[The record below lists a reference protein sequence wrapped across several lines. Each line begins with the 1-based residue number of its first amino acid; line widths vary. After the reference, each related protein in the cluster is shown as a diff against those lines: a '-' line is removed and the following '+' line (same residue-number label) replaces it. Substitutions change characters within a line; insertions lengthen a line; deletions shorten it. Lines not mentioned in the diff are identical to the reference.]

1 MLLTNWLTE
10 DLKVTPRLIYIT
22 MEQDFTEAEP
32 GLIYY
37 QQRHNTTKKER
48 KNEY

>member
-1 MLLTNWLTE
+1 MLLAIRLTE
-10 DLKVTPRLIYIT
+10 DLKVTPRFIYFT
-22 MEQDFTEAEP
+22 VEQDSTEAEP